1 MAEHVDGGREAVS
14 TEDVLAHVV
23 NTNETQT
30 GWTKESW
37 WENKIEDNFIACA
50 TCPGKEDYIYSRTE
64 PELCS
69 CSRNTVS
76 LNQDKQERIASQSQ
90 SESAKEDNKNV
101 KTTTS
106 STEGAK
112 QTSENNPSV
121 PCEHNKHGFCRT
133 HRTLSKQIEVTKST
147 WKDRGGGKGFGF
159 VKSKVKKF
167 ICPDKNKSP
176 VTPLNIPMFDNY
188 SASNISRHVG
198 QGRENNENIHT
209 SRKFHSGISD
219 NIAAGLERRNQVKE

>member
-1 MAEHVDGGREAVS
+1 MSSAVCASSRYKSLALVVFAWKCCFFCLCTHVQCRV
-14 TEDVLAHVV
+14 
-23 NTNETQT
+23 
-30 GWTKESW
+30 
-37 WENKIEDNFIACA
+37 C
-50 TCPGKEDYIYSRTE
+50 YIYHVESHFRFRTVII
-64 PELCS
+64 S
-69 CSRNTVS
+69 G
-76 LNQDKQERIASQSQ
+76 KQA
-90 SESAKEDNKNV
+90 
-101 KTTTS
+101 
-106 STEGAK
+106 
-112 QTSENNPSV
+112 QTSENIPSV

-159 VKSKVKKF
+159 VKSMVKKF

-209 SRKFHSGISD
+209 SRKLHSGISD
-219 NIAAGLERRNQVKE
+219 NIAAGLERRNQVKEWKREFLEGQDFQKS